1 MARIVTQGNPAIFT
15 TEAAISDGSDKQIG
29 YQWQV
34 SGVDLVDG
42 ASIPTKSDI
51 GSFFFSPVVDSL
63 GAGYRSCN
71 NNCGAGT
78 VGTKTA
84 IASGTSVL
92 GGGLGN
98 SVRFSVPDQ
107 IENYFA
113 EFEVGSQSL
122 AGGVGWFG
130 VLDPEHWDGGTSNIT
145 TNGAYQK
152 WNGDIGV
159 RMAPWFSQPY
169 GFGEHTDTKSFPGA
183 GQSLVSFEYFVG
195 DIIGVVVNTGS
206 GAVNFYKNGSFL
218 GTFRNRNAIGK
229 YLHVFLQNQSSST
242 SINLECT
249 ALTTASSYATNYYFP
264 SEGLQQDPSIGLS
277 GQTVT
282 VSGAKTRNLTI
293 TSGQVNTYDLRCQ
306 ITHPRAHNSPIT
318 TNAVELEV
326 VDSADKNFLN
336 FEYYPVGGGNV
347 ATLETVDLEFTESS
361 GPFYTIDRNLDFQ
374 NITFYSPDKNVNVE
388 LEMFGPSGQSNGGTP
403 GNGGYSVIRFTAE
416 QNIEYAISG
425 KSIGQFFL
433 YKQNK
438 LIAVVGSG
446 GNGAPNATGGHGG
459 GVSDEGN
466 SGSGARQGSG
476 AGGQYIPPG
485 QLGQNGIS
493 GSSINQPQDIEPR
506 ASAPDGGRV
515 NEYPIGSYWAQQ
527 GFSPSQNMGEV
538 AWRNGDGTL
547 VINSASIQRG
557 YKPGTGGYRAN
568 AGAGSR
574 SSGSPTQVSGT
585 IEVTDTKG
593 TIDIV
598 NNTGITISVQR
609 YNDGATSAE
618 GNPVSLIGYFVDIE
632 ESVRNPTLSV
642 PYVDPSVRGSGNIAA
657 DNSIRLAAGYPQNLS
672 PPSGDANAKMNRF
685 RICFAMT
692 NSQGG
697 PAPGQATYSRRFD
710 LTFGGLALTGNADG
724 GFGAT
729 GGQGGVGTNSAGGG
743 GSGYHSDD
751 VTVLTSSTGGSSLDT
766 ARLVFKTFNPIRT
779 GSATHFF
786 ASGRTTSITFG
797 DALLDVNPQ
806 SPGAPNG
813 WSGAAGNLNAKH
825 YLIRVNNNYS
835 SLNITNFAGWTGGG
849 GQFDPNMSVGE
860 IQKVDSSQWRIWFNR
875 GSGFNTYVRNFSIE
889 GIL

>member
-1 MARIVTQGNPAIFT
+1 MARIVTQGNAAIFT
-15 TEAAISDGSDKQIG
+15 TQAAISDGTDKQIG

-113 EFEVGSQSL
+113 EFEVGGQSL
-122 AGGVGWFG
+122 AGGIGWFG

-169 GFGEHTDTKSFPGA
+169 GFGERTDTKSFPGA
-183 GQSLVSFEYFVG
+183 GQSLASFEYFVG

-242 SINLECT
+242 LINLECT

-336 FEYYPVGGGNV
+336 FEYYPRNNGTQ
-347 ATLETVDLEFTESS
+347 ATLETVDLQDSSGS
-361 GPFYTIDRNLDFQ
+361 GPFYTIDRNIDFS
-374 NITFYSPDKNVNVE
+374 NIVFYAPDKDVNVE
-388 LEMFGPSGQSNGGTP
+388 LEMFGPRGLSQTGG
-403 GNGGYSVIRFTAE
+403 GAAGKGGYSVIRFTAE
-416 QNIEYAISG
+416 QFVEYAIAGSA
-425 KSIGQFFL
+425 IGQFFV
-433 YKQNK
+433 YKQNR
-438 LIAVVGSG
+438 LLAVVGSG
-446 GNGAPNATGGHGG
+446 GNGSSGAFDGNLGNGGDGG
-459 GVSDEGN
+459 GVTDAGSDAAGFN
-466 SGSGARQGSG
+466 ALSSARGL
-476 AGGQYIPPG
+476 GGQYIPPG

-493 GSSINQPQDIEPR
+493 GSSINQPIDIEPR
-506 ASAPDGGRV
+506 ASAPDGGRA
-515 NEYPIGSYWAQQ
+515 NEYPIGIYWAQQ
-527 GFSPSQNMGEV
+527 GFSPSENMGQV
-538 AWRNGDGTL
+538 QFRHANGTI
-547 VINSASIQRG
+547 VNNSNTHVDRG

-568 AGAGSR
+568 AGAGAAWI
-574 SSGSPTQVSGT
+574 GPTANINGT
-585 IEVTDTKG
+585 FAVTDTQG
-593 TIDIV
+593 TIDIE
-598 NNTGITISVQR
+598 NDTGIKITVQR
-609 YNDGATSAE
+609 YNDGVTGTE
-618 GNPVSLIGYFVDIE
+618 GHANGSIGYIVE
-632 ESVRNPTLSV
+632 VNVNNLNLRNLAV
-642 PYVDPSVRGSGNIAA
+642 GARVRGSGAIAA
-657 DNSIRLAAGYPQNLS
+657 DGSIQLAPGYPERI
-672 PPSGDANAKMNRF
+672 DARTF
-685 RICFAMT
+685 RVSYSMT
-692 NSQGG
+692 NSQGSG
-697 PAPGQATYSRRFD
+697 LQSTYARNFTLGFTG
-710 LTFGGLALTGNADG
+710 LTNSGNADG

-729 GGQGGVGTNSAGGG
+729 GGQGGIGNQGAGGG

-751 VTVLTSSTGGSSLDT
+751 ATVLTSVVGGSELDT

-786 ASGRTTSITFG
+786 GGGRTTSITFG
-797 DALLDVNPQ
+797 DALLDVDPQ

-835 SLNITNFAGWTGGG
+835 SLNITNFAGWTAGG
-849 GQFDPNMSVGE
+849 GQFDSNMSVGE
-860 IQKVDSSQWRIWFNR
+860 IQKVNSSQWRIWFNR
-875 GSGFNTYVRNFSIE
+875 GSGFNTYVRNFSVE

>member
-1 MARIVTQGNPAIFT
+1 MARIVTQGNAAIFT

-113 EFEVGSQSL
+113 EFEVGGSESL
-122 AGGVGWFG
+122 SGGVGWFG

-159 RMAPWFSQPY
+159 RMAPWFAQPY
-169 GFGEHTDTKSFPGA
+169 GFGERTDTKSFPGA
-183 GQSLVSFEYFVG
+183 GQSLASFEYFVG
-195 DIIGVVVNTGS
+195 DIIGVVVNTDS

-229 YLHVFLQNQSSST
+229 YLHVFLQNQSSS
-242 SINLECT
+242 SLINLECT

-336 FEYYPVGGGNV
+336 FEYYPTGGGNV

-388 LEMFGPSGQSNGGTP
+388 LEMFGPSGQPNGGTA

-446 GNGAPNATGGHGG
+446 GNGAPNSTGGHGG
-459 GVSDEGN
+459 GVSDTGN

-476 AGGQYIPPG
+476 AGGQYIPSG

-515 NEYPIGSYWAQQ
+515 NEYPIGGYWAQQ

-538 AWRNGDGTL
+538 AWHNGDGTL

-557 YKPGTGGYRAN
+557 YKPGIGGYRAN

-574 SSGSPTQVSGT
+574 SSGTPTQVSGT

-598 NNTGITISVQR
+598 NDTGITISVQR

-618 GNPVSLIGYFVDIE
+618 GNAVGLIGYVVEVDANNVQLRQT
-632 ESVRNPTLSV
+632 SVNSRI
-642 PYVDPSVRGSGNIAA
+642 RGSGNAAA
-657 DNSIRLAAGYPQNLS
+657 DNSITAAAGYPES
-672 PPSGDANAKMNRF
+672 IDSRRF
-685 RICFAMT
+685 RIAYSMT
-692 NSQGG
+692 NSQG
-697 PAPGQATYSRRFD
+697 PGQQATYARRFD
-710 LTFGGLALTGNADG
+710 LSFSGLTLTGNADG

-786 ASGRTTSITFG
+786 GGGRTTSITFG
-797 DALLDVNPQ
+797 DALTDVDPQ

-813 WSGAAGNLNAKH
+813 LSGAAGNLNAKH

-835 SLNITNFAGWTGGG
+835 SLNITNFAGWTAGG
-849 GQFDPNMSVGE
+849 GQFDLNMSVGE
-860 IQKVDSSQWRIWFNR
+860 IQKINSSQWRIWFNR
-875 GSGFNTYVRNFSIE
+875 GSGFNTYVRNFSVE

>member
-1 MARIVTQGNPAIFT
+1 MARIVTQGNAAIFT
-15 TEAAISDGSDKQIG
+15 TQAAISDGSDKQIG

-113 EFEVGSQSL
+113 EFEVSGSESL

-145 TNGAYQK
+145 TSGHGAYQK

-169 GFGEHTDTKSFPGA
+169 GFGERTGTKSFPGA
-183 GQSLVSFEYFVG
+183 GQSLASFKYFVG

-218 GTFRNRNAIGK
+218 GTFRNRNAVGK

-318 TNAVELEV
+318 TNAVELDV

-336 FEYYPVGGGNV
+336 FEYYPTDNGTQ
-347 ATLETVDLEFTESS
+347 ATLEAVDLQDSSGS
-361 GPFYTIDRNLDFQ
+361 GPFYTIDRNIDFQ
-374 NITFYSPDKNVNVE
+374 NIAFYSPNKDLGVE

-416 QNIEYAISG
+416 QFVEYAISG

-459 GVSDEGN
+459 GVSDGGN

-493 GSSINQPQDIEPR
+493 GSSTNQPQDLAPR
-506 ASAPDGGRV
+506 ANAPDGGRA
-515 NEYPIGSYWAQQ
+515 NEYPIGIYWAQQ
-527 GFSPSQNMGEV
+527 GFSPSENMGQV
-538 AWRNGDGTL
+538 QFRHADGTI
-547 VINSASIQRG
+547 VNNSNTHVDRG
-557 YKPGTGGYRAN
+557 YKTGTGGYRAN

-598 NNTGITISVQR
+598 NDTGITISVQR
-609 YNDGATSAE
+609 YNDGATSSE
-618 GNPVSLIGYFVDIE
+618 GNAVGLIGYVVEVDANNVQLRQT
-632 ESVRNPTLSV
+632 SVNSRI
-642 PYVDPSVRGSGNIAA
+642 RGSGNAAA
-657 DNSIRLAAGYPQNLS
+657 DNSITAAAGYPES
-672 PPSGDANAKMNRF
+672 ISSRRF
-685 RICFAMT
+685 RIAYSMT
-692 NSQGG
+692 NSQG
-697 PAPGQATYSRRFD
+697 PGQQATYARRFD
-710 LTFGGLALTGNADG
+710 LSFSGLALTSTADG

-786 ASGRTTSITFG
+786 GGGRTTSITFG
-797 DALLDVNPQ
+797 DAVTDVDPQ

-825 YLIRVNNNYS
+825 YLIRMNNNYS
-835 SLNITNFAGWTGGG
+835 SLNITNFAGWTAGG
-849 GQFDPNMSVGE
+849 GQFDSNMSVGE
-860 IQKVDSSQWRIWFNR
+860 IQKINSSQWRIWFNR

>member
-1 MARIVTQGNPAIFT
+1 MARIVTQGNAAIFT
-15 TEAAISDGSDKQIG
+15 TQAAISDGSDRQIG

-51 GSFFFSPVVDSL
+51 GSFFYSPVVDAL
-63 GAGYRSCN
+63 GLGYVTCAS
-71 NNCGAGT
+71 NNCGSGI
-78 VGTKTA
+78 VGERTA
-84 IASGTSVL
+84 TANGASEVYGQGFQT
-92 GGGLGN
+92 G
-98 SVRFSVPDQ
+98 VRFGAPEGVQ
-107 IENYFA
+107 KYFS
-113 EFEVGSQSL
+113 EFRVTGSNNFDRSN
-122 AGGVGWFG
+122 GWFG
-130 VLDPEHWDGGTSNIT
+130 VLDATHWNDGQQFSGSS
-145 TNGAYQK
+145 GS
-152 WNGDIGV
+152 
-159 RMAPWFSQPY
+159 RMAPWFGVPFY
-169 GFGEHTDTKSFPGA
+169 FGETTKTRLSEA
-183 GQSLVSFEYFVG
+183 VGQSIYSSFQYTVG
-195 DIIGVVVNTGS
+195 DIIGVTVNPQD
-206 GAVNFYKNGSFL
+206 GAVNFYKNGTYL
-218 GTFRNRNAIGK
+218 GTFRNSKAIGQD
-229 YLHVFLQNQSSST
+229 LHVFLQAANTT
-242 SINLECT
+242 SLSCESLES
-249 ALTTASSYATNYYFP
+249 ASGYATNYYFP

-293 TSGQVNTYDLRCQ
+293 TSGQVNLYDLRCQ

-336 FEYYPVGGGNV
+336 FEYYPTGGGNV
-347 ATLETVDLEFTESS
+347 ATLETVDLEFTDSS

-433 YKQNK
+433 YKRNK

-459 GVSDEGN
+459 GVSDGGN

-515 NEYPIGSYWAQQ
+515 NEYSIGSYWAQQ

-538 AWRNGDGTL
+538 AWHNGDGTL

-574 SSGSPTQVSGT
+574 SSGTPTQVSGT

-598 NNTGITISVQR
+598 NDTGITISVQR
-609 YNDGATSAE
+609 YNDGATSSE
-618 GNPVSLIGYFVDIE
+618 GNAVGLIGYVVEVDANNVQLRQT
-632 ESVRNPTLSV
+632 SVNSRI
-642 PYVDPSVRGSGNIAA
+642 RGSGSAAA
-657 DNSIRLAAGYPQNLS
+657 DNSITDAAGYPES
-672 PPSGDANAKMNRF
+672 IDSRRF
-685 RICFAMT
+685 RIAYSMT
-692 NSQGG
+692 NSQG
-697 PAPGQATYSRRFD
+697 PGQQATYARRFD
-710 LTFGGLALTGNADG
+710 LSFSGLTLTGNADG

-786 ASGRTTSITFG
+786 GGGRTTSITFG
-797 DALLDVNPQ
+797 DALLDVDPQ

-813 WSGAAGNLNAKH
+813 LSGAAGNLNAKH

-835 SLNITNFAGWTGGG
+835 SLNITNFAGWTAGG
-849 GQFDPNMSVGE
+849 GQFDQSMSVGE
-860 IQKVDSSQWRIWFNR
+860 IQKINSSQWRIWFNR
-875 GSGFNTYVRNFSIE
+875 GSGFNTYVRNFNIE